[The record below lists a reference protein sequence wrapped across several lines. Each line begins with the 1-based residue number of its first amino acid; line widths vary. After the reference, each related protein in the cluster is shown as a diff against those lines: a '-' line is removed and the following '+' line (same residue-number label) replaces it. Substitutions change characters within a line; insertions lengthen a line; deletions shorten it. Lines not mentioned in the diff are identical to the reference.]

1 MKLTTIFYHV
11 DNFCKEFEKNMHKF
25 AIPGIDCKRKPTS
38 SMKMCDVLTILVYFH
53 YSKKADFKSYYIE
66 TILGEHNS
74 AFKPLLSYSRFIEI
88 MPRYIVPIF
97 FFAKTFKIGDC
108 SGISFI
114 DSFSIPVCH
123 NKRIYANKVF
133 KGSAKRG
140 KTSIGWFFGYKL
152 HLVINEKGQIIDF
165 TITPGNVSDNN
176 KKIVKKITHK
186 INGKL
191 IGDKGY
197 ISSKLFKELYQKGIK
212 LVTKAR
218 KNMKNQ
224 LMELFEKF
232 LLRKRGVIESVGNLL
247 KNYFKM
253 QHTRHRSMWNFF
265 VNLFSSLAAYN
276 LKERKPAIFKE
287 KTGPKLLD
295 F

>member
-1 MKLTTIFYHV
+1 MQITTIFYHV
-11 DNFCKEFEKNMHKF
+11 DNFCQEFEKNIHKF
-25 AIPGIDCKRKPTS
+25 TIPGIDCKRKPKS
-38 SMKMCDVLTILVYFH
+38 SMRMCDVLTILIYFH

-66 TILGEHNS
+66 KILGEHSS
-74 AFKPLLSYSRFIEI
+74 AFKPLLSYNRFIEI
-88 MPRYIVPIF
+88 MPRYAVPIF
-97 FFAKTFKIGDC
+97 AFAKTYKIGKC

-114 DSFSIPVCH
+114 DSFSLPVCH

-140 KTSIGWFFGYKL
+140 KTSVGWFFGYKL

-165 TITPGNVSDNN
+165 TLTPGNISDNN
-176 KKIVKKITHK
+176 KKVVTNLAQKLS
-186 INGKL
+186 GKL

-197 ISSKLFKELYQKGIK
+197 ISSKLFKELYLNGIK
-212 LVTKAR
+212 LITKIK
-218 KNMKNQ
+218 KNMKNK

-265 VNLFSSLAAYN
+265 INLFSSLAAYN
-276 LKERKPAIFKE
+276 LKERKPSIFKE
-287 KTGPKLLD
+287 KTVPKLVD